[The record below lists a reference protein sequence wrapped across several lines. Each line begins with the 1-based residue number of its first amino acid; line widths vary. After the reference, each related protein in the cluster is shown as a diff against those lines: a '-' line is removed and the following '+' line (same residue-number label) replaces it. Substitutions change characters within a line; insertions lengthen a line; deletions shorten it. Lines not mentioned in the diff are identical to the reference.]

1 MIQIGPGGEIRVEFV
16 PMMWIMRVGSRIG
29 VHLVV
34 LLWTAGSALAAP
46 ITITFEGIGSGTF
59 AGTSFSDQFF
69 IIEILAETEDA
80 YAPIPGV
87 VALPGNSATVFVSG
101 FGLANVTSQTA
112 FFVSNAGG
120 GVGWMNTDSG
130 LDVLDMAC
138 DIDCSTWDLTTSF
151 GPISDPA
158 PIVQGE
164 PVETDL
170 GTLILTSTYLGATM
184 TAAVAE
190 PPPPGV
196 PSMGL
201 LGGGVLGGFICLAG
215 LARLRADRSGTRS
228 RAQHPAT

>member
-1 MIQIGPGGEIRVEFV
+1 MIQIGRGGEIRLEFV
-16 PMMWIMRVGSRIG
+16 LMMWIMRVGSRIG

-80 YAPIPGV
+80 YAPLPGV
-87 VALPGNSATVFVSG
+87 VALPGNSTTVIVSG

-138 DIDCSTWDLTTSF
+138 DIDCSTWDGTTSF
-151 GPISDPA
+151 GPVTDPG
-158 PIVQGE
+158 PSLNGVDVGTDQGALNLSMSF
-164 PVETDL
+164 L
-170 GTLILTSTYLGATM
+170 GLTMRAD
-184 TAAVAE
+184 VAE
-190 PPPPGV
+190 TPPALPG
-196 PSMGL
+196 MGFAGSLL
-201 LGGGVLGGFICLAG
+201 LGNLLAVC
-215 LARLRADRSGTRS
+215 AVIRIRR
-228 RAQHPAT
+228 